1 MAKLYRQIRRPF
13 ETAFFW
19 TALHLIPLLPR
30 CVVLSMAWVGGS
42 LGFLLDAHGRA
53 IGLANLNVAFGK
65 TKSPAEQK
73 RILRQSFITMA
84 RTMLDVIWFGA
95 FSTRRLK
102 KYVRLDESMQP
113 LLCDKNQ
120 VCITAH
126 YGNWETV
133 GQMMAQRGFPFHSIA
148 MPVKNAVVNDLLIK
162 RREITG
168 QKIIPRKGALRKLL
182 HVLRNNGKT
191 AFLVDQNTTE
201 FEGGIWA
208 NYFGLPVPVTP
219 APAALAA
226 KTNSEIFIGFCAP
239 QPRGRYLVYITQ
251 TISPPADSSR
261 ETIQQLT
268 QQTLTAIECEVRMHP
283 EHWLWLYK
291 RWKIKKPGSETAG
304 YPFYS
309 DAATG
314 ASPTE

>member
-13 ETAFFW
+13 ETIFFRI
-19 TALHLIPLLPR
+19 ALATLPLAPR
-30 CVVLSMAWVGGS
+30 CVVLGMAWVGGS
-42 LGFLLDAHGRA
+42 LGFLLDRRGRA
-53 IGLANLNVAFGK
+53 IGLANLDIAFKETK
-65 TKSPAEQK
+65 TTAEKK
-73 RILRQSFITMA
+73 RILRQSFITMT

-126 YGNWETV
+126 FGNWETV

-168 QKIIPRKGALRKLL
+168 QKIIPREGALRKLL

-191 AFLVDQNTTE
+191 AFLVDQNTAE
-201 FEGGIWA
+201 SEGGIWA
-208 NYFGLPVPVTP
+208 DYFGLPVPVTP
-219 APAALAA
+219 APAALAS

-239 QPRGRYLVYITQ
+239 QPRGRYRVYITQ
-251 TISPPADSSR
+251 TISPPPDSSR
-261 ETIQQLT
+261 ETIQRLT
-268 QQTLTAIECEVRMHP
+268 QQTLTAIECEVRTNP

-304 YPFYS
+304 YPFYTKVVS
-309 DAATG
+309 
-314 ASPTE
+314 